1 MNRAYSKKSF
11 AYSQKSFAYTK
22 NYFYERD
29 LLIPHLAQTIKKLM
43 VKNQLQKVLDVGCGT
58 GRLVK
63 FLNSKGFVAFGCDNC
78 PNAVRVAQKL
88 NNKLT
93 IKLASATKLPF
104 KKNSFDLVTAISVI
118 EHLTHN
124 EGKKFLEEAKRV
136 LKPKG
141 YIFLVTPNFATPLRI
156 IQGSKWFGYSDPTHL
171 TFYTPA
177 SLKKIL
183 FRFGFK
189 NAQTQF
195 QIDWRKSLNWE
206 FPSIAAKLPKFLKK
220 ILVFLV
226 FTSPFSII
234 RNSFWTLAQKDG

>member
-11 AYSQKSFAYTK
+11 AYTK
-22 NYFYERD
+22 KYFYERD
-29 LLIPHLAQTIKKLM
+29 LLIPHLAQTIKKL
-43 VKNQLQKVLDVGCGT
+43 VIENKLKKVLDVGCGT

-63 FLNSKGFVAFGCDNC
+63 FLNSKGFVAFGCDSSS
-78 PNAVRVAQKL
+78 NAVRVARKL

-93 IKLASATKLPF
+93 IKLASATILPF
-104 KKNSFDLVTAISVI
+104 KNNSFDLVTAISLI
-118 EHLTHN
+118 EHLTQN
-124 EGKKFLEEAKRV
+124 ESKEFLKETRRI

-141 YIFLVTPNFATPLRI
+141 YIFLVTPNFATPLKI

-183 FRFGFK
+183 FKYNFK

-195 QIDWRKSLNWE
+195 SIDWRKSLNWE
-206 FPSIAAKLPKFLKK
+206 FPNKIASLPLFIKKLIVYLLFSSAL
-220 ILVFLV
+220 
-226 FTSPFSII
+226 SII
-234 RNSFWTLAQKDG
+234 RNSFWMLAQKDG